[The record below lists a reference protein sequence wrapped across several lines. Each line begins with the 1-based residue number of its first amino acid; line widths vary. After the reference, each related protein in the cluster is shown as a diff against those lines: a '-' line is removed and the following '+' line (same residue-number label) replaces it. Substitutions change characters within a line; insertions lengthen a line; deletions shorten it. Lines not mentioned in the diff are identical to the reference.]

1 MAMALTV
8 NICFGD
14 FMPFEGLFDA
24 LLKTEAAYVPSKNIN
39 EFSTGNISLGYDDFK
54 AYAYYYRNE
63 ESFAQA
69 HQNDSI
75 TLTFQ
80 TIDTIDSEYS
90 PLGTKKYPFNGSLL
104 FSVADGVYEYTLK
117 TNTPLFD
124 YISDNAVIGNS
135 VTLNLFSMTAGN
147 ALLANHVED
156 ADSTAGNGTAN
167 WNINLA
173 HQYGSYQSL
182 TSQPYAGV
190 IGEMMAGASVKLQF
204 NDYQSTAVSSSDN
217 VGMICGEMAEDSSI
231 TLELTENTAMNVT
244 STGVGTSAGALVGKM
259 NSGSELIL
267 AKIPAA
273 STSSSVTASGT
284 GSYAGGLVGWANNAS
299 VTVPSG
305 GMKVGDT
312 TTSVMVIPVRGTVT
326 AASGSAG
333 GLFGYYKNNDSA
345 GIFDLKEYDI
355 EATVFGENCG
365 GVFGALENEKGEQ
378 TSAAKLTVKNT
389 ANAGT
394 VNVSSGNNANKGYF
408 GGIAGIYTSDDLAN
422 SLELDGFTVTS
433 TANAAF
439 DSYGG
444 AIGIAGS
451 AAYVKADGLT
461 VNSTNAGKKDSDSFY
476 GGLIGKTSDNNG
488 VFVDLGSFTL
498 NAPNFKGGGVV
509 GSFKNGVLRLSGVTN
524 MSAAKA
530 ARGGQLIGEN
540 DNVLTYALGTGSN
553 GTAYENGWT
562 FTRSNGSQV
571 DDLGTW
577 GEVVRVA
584 DIEDKNSGILTLDSS
599 AHTVT
604 VKAAKTSMGTDADFA
619 KTALN
624 IQLNQGNNYDCL
636 KFTGDS
642 ENTRET
648 LLASDSLSLSADI
661 SLAGKGITGFM
672 RDGGDVST
680 IGSFTGT
687 FNGNDKTITLA
698 SGESFGTVASGQ
710 TEGMGQIYRH
720 QYNGLFAVI
729 GNGTSGTGTVNNLT
743 IDGSITVHNKIDGM
757 NIGGIAAV
765 SMGNTTLTSI
775 NASQTINYKE
785 PSKVDGTEA
794 AGKNI
799 GGLIGLASN
808 SSDNGTIAISGT
820 SSISTTLNISGSY
833 ASWNCFGSAIGKVT
847 SPAFIINIAQGESD
861 KLTVASKMVDNSFTA
876 GGNTDSGGLIGRIT
890 SGTYVDRK
898 VNIKNL
904 EFDGCTIVNKASSN
918 GGGFLGYSWLDTETT
933 IEGLTV
939 KNGTINNTT
948 PNVGVMC
955 YEATGKWKVNNLTVT
970 KMSLSGGAGASLGML
985 VNKTYSDKKGLYL
998 DVLNAGYTL
1007 TDKSG
1012 DTGIALP
1019 ASLGIYDEI
1028 AAYSA
1033 SSVLGG
1039 GDGTGVISVNMNST
1053 RGGSLTRITETGTY
1067 QNQLTSA
1074 SSAALEDTNYANDK
1088 SRYYYN
1094 LDRMSSSDAGQNL
1107 VLWSVNKY
1115 AASNISGE
1123 FTFDSTLSGEANLTG
1138 LSFYPVANAA
1148 DVTLSGL
1155 NVTFDYSGIY
1165 GAESVFGT
1173 SNPTDS
1179 YIRDPGVANQHYL
1192 MHSGLFINVPAGK
1205 TVTVTGSSSIG
1216 GNFLEVG
1223 DYKAALISGTMNGNL
1238 KVTGSLKLKGLTP
1251 KTTGNVAY
1259 NQGYLLMNNISRP
1272 DSQTATVT
1280 LELNNVSTSD
1290 YSSTAQTAVAKSLI
1304 GPADGRSLN
1313 FKFSGIK
1320 LDSRKATVPD
1330 TDVTD
1335 VNTTL
1340 TSKYGTSR
1348 SIFSDA
1354 TLVYSINTDQYAELI
1369 YNFTRDNDWGSGDR
1383 NVTYGSEISNSKEYA
1398 GQEKKYSGDPRNYTR
1413 PDQDSNTEYTFSD
1426 SIFLP
1431 YVYTSYDP
1439 DADHTNKYNREIKVN
1454 VVTEVEWEGCGSYN
1468 DPYLIKDAKQ
1478 LVAVAKF
1485 LQTGKASDLGSIIL
1499 PVNSANFSGIDK
1511 STKGDRWCTDK
1522 TGNTYHALFANEGET
1537 DFKSGNNT
1545 WTAENVQYYLAG
1557 AYYKI
1562 GKPIELGTD
1571 FVGLGGKTANT
1582 AFRGVIVGEKNNSGE
1597 PGYTIINKSTSP
1609 FITVTNGCVVK
1620 DINIKVDYN
1629 IPLTQGNNGTTD
1641 AYFGYNHT
1649 QTDVCRNY
1657 GGIIGEVMGGDNI
1670 IDNSYVTFESGRK
1683 ITLSGSNGTIVPV
1696 GGYVGVVV
1704 FGALVF
1710 KNMDA
1715 RKTTLSNIG
1724 LNVVY
1729 SNGNTSTTSGVNLA
1743 NSVDSTNQESW
1754 AAIYVNP
1761 LVGRV
1766 INGYAVNETGGSAKD
1781 ANGDPVD
1788 QFSNSED
1795 GKYHDDGSTTRTG
1808 TIEHTLKNGAKHY
1821 SIADIDPYY
1830 GKTAEQWNALTD
1842 AQKNALMLDVS
1853 TVPVDTANDGTI
1865 NVPNAQALFVLSLI
1879 TQSTAG
1885 TATEIYGT
1893 AIDQSDTGE
1902 VETSREEDP
1911 DGNITIYKSRTIVN
1925 SLPAKDY
1932 TNSLSYGTYSD
1943 SVYGMSHNAD
1953 YSDVGTNSAF
1963 TDITDY
1969 SELASMDTAA
1979 SSAIPYII
1987 RHYTVGE
1994 TGGKTTTTTETD
2006 SVTKSR
2012 TETQEVEKVITYNL
2026 GDVFTPD
2033 ESSDLDGQIL
2043 VIRGIHGRGSEHYLV
2058 DSPGNPGDRRNAVLA
2073 CDTDISNAAEI
2084 HFEKQSNGKYFL
2096 WCGTET
2102 NKQYLSITP
2111 LVKTNSLTNY
2121 NPNERGNLEIGSTP
2135 FPFDVSFYRQNSST
2149 WLDNNENYYWT
2160 ISGTVTV
2167 NNQQKTMYIN
2177 YDKDRLYYCGY
2188 VQGSGNPGT
2197 NNFDKGNRLR
2207 LYHTEATIT
2216 KNVEEIIS
2224 VDYTETTI
2232 TTTNT
2237 TTTTFSYPARCLTST
2252 AGYYDITL
2260 NGTDTTY
2267 QLPDSFRGLGCVG
2280 MYDSASGKANPYPI
2294 KLNTFDGNEKTIDVD
2309 IFLNKFNKDNY
2320 FNKLHKNTDQDFSVA
2335 ANHTTINGNTNTDN
2349 HGIGLFDSVI
2359 MKDSSSKFSDFEL
2372 TGSVRT
2378 AIYNYS
2384 YDSRGECHDISADNL
2399 FLSAGGVCGWAR
2411 NNPVDVGFEGIDL
2424 NDLTVCGTNHF
2435 GGLLGYSGLQSPA
2448 SANDTTSY
2456 HIWIKECTADNIS
2469 IKATAGSTVGDAR
2482 QARCGMGAF
2491 VGKVQ
2496 EGAVYI
2502 YGTSYEDDNP
2512 DADGNYAEV
2521 LIDRFELTSGDTLN
2535 YNMSAGG
2542 LVGFAGN
2549 GCKIYD
2555 MRVSSKSSAVTIG
2568 GNLVNFAGGMVGGM
2582 QSSLSGG
2589 KTGVA
2594 VFKNCIVDNIN
2605 VNGNYA
2611 GGIYG
2616 GKWDSGWTTY
2626 SITMDNCKMIGTPG
2640 THNTIFGNDS
2650 FGDNNNNTVNH
2661 VAYAGGLIGKL
2672 YPFTN
2677 LDDNNQ
2683 VTYNVL
2689 IKDCLVSNYDIT
2701 AATTATSY
2709 AGGFIGYASS
2719 VNNSV
2724 TCYMHDSSVENCKI
2738 GANGNYAGGVVGR
2751 IIRKDNNEILG
2762 YNIKLDKITTD
2773 AGDKMGA
2780 WIGSAPSDT
2789 TSQKTSIQLVG
2800 MAIYGNGYKNVGND
2814 ASLGTASFVF
2824 ADYDGASEGTT
2835 VNNVTTYPTRVST
2848 FNNTYNVEM
2857 PKYPYININP
2867 QSSMGTGEIISG
2879 DGAVLYGQNVSMAAK
2894 IYSELGDTNNTR
2906 RYTTFVDTEITT
2918 TGKKIGDYLRAS
2930 PGFEGDKITTW
2941 KTEIGSTPSGVE
2953 DFAMIVIA
2961 NEDAAETTALINRYI
2976 QLVTNTATDY
2986 NSGGGS
2992 SYYNIVPKACVY
3004 DSEDGRFEVTEEDEP
3019 GINYEAGATIEIDEA
3034 HATAPAAFSVNSA
3047 GADSLKPNKFTLLDV
3062 QFKDPLNTSDIAY
3075 HLYVPVYVKRSIKAT
3090 FSSTALSGTDA
3101 LAKNYTDKLAL
3112 SNQMLAE
3119 NLGNWVT
3126 TYVRFT
3132 YPVTELQALVDS
3144 GLLDWNADK
3153 QVELNFTDTATG
3165 KSLPTGTQLVLIDPN
3180 GNSDRAYYATGRELE
3195 SGTLISFSDFH
3206 TSYSGGTAFNEQDFG
3221 KIIGDSVRV
3230 DDDASGNYEL
3240 SDSSDYDI
3248 KVGNAYYK
3256 YVGNGNGDHKITV
3269 ESPYN
3274 EDYYISMLLPQ
3285 SDLVFMF
3292 DVRSPSSLSGK
3303 AKTYVTYEQRD
3314 LITILL
3320 GDLFEYSFTA
3330 DPDVGPADKVIT
3342 DSNNTMTFDISSRVR
3357 LKEANRGYFADN
3369 LNSKGTSLYH
3379 ADVITFNRYY
3389 LGGSDTSMSGY
3400 GNITVTDCELTNS
3413 AGTVTDLTGSVNAAA
3428 SDLGITSK
3436 TGDIRSNVT
3445 AGYNSANYNGVTIH
3459 KRIVVE
3465 FSSIE
3470 DFPSRS
3476 ADAGQESQYGVSA
3489 TVNSN
3494 ISYVENDVEYSNK
3507 KAIYADTNR
3516 YYRENA
3522 NSATLKYEANDEP
3535 DIYDPVGRASHNYS
3549 HLGNNGLTCMWPEDD
3564 LGMPISAT
3572 AVYNAFAVSN
3582 FEDAKTIRY
3591 TLTLYKK
3598 TDIIEEGAVVGVEYQ
3613 QVDDIDDYLKDFT
3626 LYGGKNGNTV
3636 ITRSEAQS
3644 NEKRYVYTENVADAN
3659 VDEQKF
3665 TVGTYYEV
3673 VTGDDF
3679 HKYANYKV
3687 MLEVSL
3693 LNSSGGMITNSTQRD
3708 YVVYTNAK
3716 IQPEVI
3722 Q

>member
-24 LLKTEAAYVPSKNIN
+24 LLKTEAAYVPSKNKN
-39 EFSTGNISLGYDDFK
+39 DFSAGNISLGYDDFK

-90 PLGTKKYPFNGSLL
+90 PLGTEKYPFNGSLL

-147 ALLANHVED
+147 ALLANHVKN

-173 HQYGSYQSL
+173 HQYGSYQTL

-190 IGEMMAGASVKLQF
+190 IDKMMAGASVKLQF
-204 NDYQSTAVSSSDN
+204 HDYQSTAVSSSGN

-244 STGVGTSAGALVGKM
+244 STGNETSAGALVGKM
-259 NSGSELIL
+259 YSGSELIL
-267 AKIPAA
+267 ARIPAA

-305 GMKVGDT
+305 GMKVENT
-312 TTSVMVIPVRGTVT
+312 TGVMVIPVRGTVT

-333 GLFGYYKNNDSA
+333 GLFGYYENNDSA
-345 GIFDLKEYDI
+345 GVFDLKEYDI

-365 GVFGALENEKGEQ
+365 GVFGALENKKGEQ

-394 VNVSSGNNANKGYF
+394 VNVSSGSTANKGYF
-408 GGIAGIYTSDDLAN
+408 GGIAGIYTSDVLAN

-433 TANAAF
+433 TANAEF

-553 GTAYENGWT
+553 GTAYESGWT

-584 DIEDKNSGILTLDSS
+584 DIEDNTSGILTLDSS

-604 VKAAKTSMGTDADFA
+604 VKAAETSMGTAADFA

-624 IQLNQGNNYDCL
+624 IQLNQGSDYDCL
-636 KFTGDS
+636 LFAKDS
-642 ENTRET
+642 SNNVDTANTRDT
-648 LLASDSLSLSADI
+648 LLASTTLSLSGDI
-661 SLAGKGITGFM
+661 SLVGKGIIGFM
-672 RDGGDVST
+672 RDGGAVST

-687 FNGNDKTITLA
+687 FNGYGHTLTLA
-698 SGESFGTVASGQ
+698 IGEKYGNGVTAS
-710 TEGMGQIYRH
+710 TNSEGVGQIYRH
-720 QYNGLFAVI
+720 QHNGLFAVLA
-729 GNGTSGTGTVNNLT
+729 GTVKDLT
-743 IDGSITVHNKIDGM
+743 VDGTITVRNHRDVPNKDDAGAM
-757 NIGGIAAV
+757 NIGGIASRNGGDV
-765 SMGNTTLTSI
+765 TLNGVKTNVIVKYHECIDIGTQKLDNTD
-775 NASQTINYKE
+775 YPPE
-785 PSKVDGTEA
+785 
-794 AGKNI
+794 KNI
-799 GGLIGLASN
+799 GGFLGYVGTDGKITI
-808 SSDNGTIAISGT
+808 NGKSEIKKNDLVTDSQFTLSGYHKQWVCY
-820 SSISTTLNISGSY
+820 G
-833 ASWNCFGSAIGKVT
+833 GAIGK
-847 SPAFIINIAQGESD
+847 IAAETFTVDIGTKD
-861 KLTVASKMVDNSFTA
+861 DRNNKLTNSLTTDITGITNANA
-876 GGNTDSGGLIGRIT
+876 GQNSDGGGLIGYIT
-890 SGTYVDRK
+890 ASTGNYVSRT
-898 VNIKNL
+898 VNLNNV
-904 EFDGCTIVNKASSN
+904 EFSSCTVGNAASTN
-918 GGGFLGYSWLDTETT
+918 GGGFLGYAWLNTT
-933 IEGLTV
+933 TNVNGVTV
-939 KNGTINNTT
+939 TNGTINNSTA
-948 PNVGVMC
+948 PNVGVML
-955 YEATGKWKVNNLTVT
+955 YSSTGKMKVD
-970 KMSLSGGAGASLGML
+970 SLSINGLTMSAGGGTSLGMI
-985 VNKTYSDKKGLYL
+985 VNKAYDGDNGLYL
-998 DVLNAGYTL
+998 DVLNAGYSL
-1007 TDKSG
+1007 TG
-1012 DTGIALP
+1012 TTAPTQAAGIF
-1019 ASLGIYDEI
+1019 DEI

-1033 SSVLGG
+1033 NNVINGG
-1039 GDGTGVISVNMNST
+1039 KGAGVISINMNT
-1053 RGGSLTRITETGTY
+1053 DRDTNNANFKTTGTY
-1067 QNQLTSA
+1067 QNKMTVS
-1074 SSAALEDTNYANDK
+1074 DTLKAN
-1088 SRYYYN
+1088 SHARYYYN
-1094 LDRMSSSDAGQNL
+1094 VDKMSSSNAGQNL
-1107 VLWSVNKY
+1107 VLWSLSKY
-1115 AASNISGE
+1115 AAPNIRSE
-1123 FTFDSTLSGEANLTG
+1123 FSSTALSGNADLTG
-1138 LSFYPVANAA
+1138 LSFYPLANTE

-1223 DYKAALISGTMNGNL
+1223 DYKAALISKTMNGNL
-1238 KVTGSLKLKGLTP
+1238 KVTGSLVLKGLTP
-1251 KTTGNVAY
+1251 KTTGNAAY
-1259 NQGYLLMNNISRP
+1259 NQGYLLVNNISRP

-1280 LELNNVSTSD
+1280 LELNNVSTSG
-1290 YSSTAQTAVAKSLI
+1290 YSNTAQTAVAKSLI

-1313 FKFSGIK
+1313 FKFTGIK
-1320 LDSRKATVPD
+1320 LDSRKATVPN
-1330 TDVTD
+1330 TENVAD
-1335 VNTTL
+1335 VNATL

-1354 TLVYSINTDQYAELI
+1354 TLVYSINTDQYAELV
-1369 YNFTRDNDWGSGDR
+1369 YNYTRNEDWGTDGSGNR

-1398 GQEKKYSGDPRNYTR
+1398 GQEKKYYGDPRHYTR
-1413 PDQDSNTEYTFSD
+1413 PDQDSDTEYTFSD

-1439 DADHTNKYNREIKVN
+1439 NADHTSMYNREIKVN

-1485 LQTGKASDLGSIIL
+1485 LQTGATSDLGSIIL
-1499 PVNSANFSGIDK
+1499 PVNPDSFNSIDK
-1511 STKGDRWCTDK
+1511 AAKGDRWCTDK
-1522 TGNTYHALFANEGET
+1522 TGDSYHALYTNNGDKFSS
-1537 DFKSGNNT
+1537 SGKPD
-1545 WTAENVQYYLAG
+1545 WSKDKVQYYLAS

-1562 GKPIELGTD
+1562 GKTIELGTD
-1571 FVGLGGKTANT
+1571 FVGLGGTTANT
-1582 AFRGVIVGEKNNSGE
+1582 AFRGVIVGAKNESGE

-1609 FITVTNGCVVK
+1609 FITVTNGCVIK
-1620 DINIKVDYN
+1620 DINIKVDNN
-1629 IPLTQGNNGTTD
+1629 ITLSQGNNSFSN
-1641 AYFGYNHT
+1641 AYFGYDHT
-1649 QTDVCRNY
+1649 TTASVCRNY
-1657 GGIIGEVMGGDNI
+1657 GGIIGEIMGGDNI
-1670 IDNSYVTFESGRK
+1670 IDNSYVTFESGRT

-1715 RKTTLSNIG
+1715 RKTTVESTR

-1761 LVGRV
+1761 IVGRV

-1808 TIEHTLKNGAKHY
+1808 TIEHTLKNGKKHY
-1821 SIADIDPYY
+1821 PIADI
-1830 GKTAEQWNALTD
+1830 TQS
-1842 AQKNALMLDVS
+1842 LDKLNVTKVAS
-1853 TVPVDTANDGTI
+1853 AGEDGNEDGNI

-1885 TATEIYGT
+1885 TATEVE
-1893 AIDQSDTGE
+1893 GE
-1902 VETSREEDP
+1902 YP
-1911 DGNITIYKSRTIVN
+1911 DAAR
-1925 SLPAKDY
+1925 
-1932 TNSLSYGTYSD
+1932 SLSYGTYIYSNKTN
-1943 SVYGMSHNAD
+1943 VHGMSHNAN
-1953 YSDVGTNSAF
+1953 YNDVGTSLVPTADDPETEGDETVEVSDFTGYARDDSADNSAV
-1963 TDITDY
+1963 
-1969 SELASMDTAA
+1969 
-1979 SSAIPYII
+1979 PYII
-1987 RHYTVGE
+1987 RHYTPGSSEEKTLTKYSEFRDVDNLDGE
-1994 TGGKTTTTTETD
+1994 DLIIGNVRNGTDIGQIGFLDEGKKTTSGRLHMNCTTGNYSEAAVIHFQKIGSDYVLYYTDSSGTHYLKMTNNNGTQGGLTIVDSIDERCYFTVSFDESYNRWSIYGKT
-2006 SVTKSR
+2006 
-2012 TETQEVEKVITYNL
+2012 EK
-2026 GDVFTPD
+2026 
-2033 ESSDLDGQIL
+2033 
-2043 VIRGIHGRGSEHYLV
+2043 
-2058 DSPGNPGDRRNAVLA
+2058 
-2073 CDTDISNAAEI
+2073 
-2084 HFEKQSNGKYFL
+2084 K
-2096 WCGTET
+2096 
-2102 NKQYLSITP
+2102 
-2111 LVKTNSLTNY
+2111 
-2121 NPNERGNLEIGSTP
+2121 
-2135 FPFDVSFYRQNSST
+2135 
-2149 WLDNNENYYWT
+2149 
-2160 ISGTVTV
+2160 
-2167 NNQQKTMYIN
+2167 YIN
-2177 YDKDRLYYCGY
+2177 YRGATNGYAAYNSKSDAGSLLVLYK
-2188 VQGSGNPGT
+2188 GT
-2197 NNFDKGNRLR
+2197 SISKNINN
-2207 LYHTEATIT
+2207 
-2216 KNVEEIIS
+2216 
-2224 VDYTETTI
+2224 
-2232 TTTNT
+2232 
-2237 TTTTFSYPARCLTST
+2237 YPARCVTST
-2252 AGYYDITL
+2252 AGYYDIKLT
-2260 NGTDTTY
+2260 NETEGYVY

-2280 MYDSASGKANPYPI
+2280 NYKAAYNMKVDQFSGA
-2294 KLNTFDGNEKTIDVD
+2294 GCTIDED
-2309 IFLNKFNKDNY
+2309 IYLNKFETDNY
-2320 FNKLHKNTDQDFSVA
+2320 FNKLHNGTTQYVQNDVGDYSV
-2335 ANHTTINGNTNTDN
+2335 NHQTLN
-2349 HGIGLFDSVI
+2349 HGIGVFDSI
-2359 MKDSSSKFSDFEL
+2359 KTKNTSSAISNFTL
-2372 TGSVRT
+2372 TGSVNT
-2378 AIYNYS
+2378 EIYDNTYKAS
-2384 YDSRGECHDISADNL
+2384 SQELVLYNSAAAGW
-2399 FLSAGGVCGWAR
+2399 LSVGGV
-2411 NNPVDVGFEGIDL
+2411 VGTGVNESNIIFNSITLDGT
-2424 NDLTVCGTNHF
+2424 TVCGSSAV
-2435 GGLLGYSGLQSPA
+2435 GGILGYSCNKGNL
-2448 SANDTTSY
+2448 T
-2456 HIWIKECTADNIS
+2456 IS
-2469 IKATAGSTVGDAR
+2469 IVSCNTDNSRGLSVKMNSGSNLDNSDNSKARNAIGG
-2482 QARCGMGAF
+2482 F
-2491 VGKVQ
+2491 VGKCF
-2496 EGAVYI
+2496 EGKVAI
-2502 YGTSYEDDNP
+2502 YGTAAKDSNTNLN
-2512 DADGNYAEV
+2512 NYSTVRLASFG
-2521 LIDRFELTSGDTLN
+2521 FETSTAN
-2535 YNMSAGG
+2535 YKCCAGG
-2542 LVGFAGN
+2542 LVGFAGD
-2549 GCKIYD
+2549 GCQAYD
-2555 MRVSSKSSAVTIG
+2555 MYVVSNNSSSPVTIG
-2568 GNLVNFAGGMVGGM
+2568 GSKINFAGGICGGM
-2582 QSSLSGG
+2582 QSWITGAYEKTESGHTKDDIIPG
-2589 KTGVA
+2589 YEPTCFA
-2594 VFKNCIVDNIN
+2594 IFKNCTVDNIN
-2605 VNGNYA
+2605 IEGQMV
-2611 GGIYG
+2611 GGLYG
-2616 GKWDSGWTTY
+2616 GKWGSTGWTPY
-2626 SITMDNCKMIGTPG
+2626 SITVDNCNMVGNSTNK
-2640 THNTIFGNDS
+2640 NTIQAIQVY
-2650 FGDNNNNTVNH
+2650 NNSE
-2661 VAYAGGLIGKL
+2661 I
-2672 YPFTN
+2672 
-2677 LDDNNQ
+2677 
-2683 VTYNVL
+2683 
-2689 IKDCLVSNYDIT
+2689 
-2701 AATTATSY
+2701 Y
-2709 AGGFIGYASS
+2709 AGGFIGRGLVLTDGTPNIHIKDSKVSNYTITGIYCGGFIGYAGSFA
-2719 VNNSV
+2719 NNTTM
-2724 TCYMHDSSVENCKI
+2724 TCYIHDSSVEDCVI
-2738 GANGNYAGGVVGR
+2738 GESGNYAGGSIGR
-2751 IIRKDNNEILG
+2751 VQPKNTSTAEETASNRMLG
-2762 YNIKLDKITTD
+2762 YNIKLDNVTSNS
-2773 AGDKMGA
+2773 GNNMGA
-2780 WIGSAPSDT
+2780 WVGYKDSG
-2789 TSQKTSIQLVG
+2789 KVSIQFTG
-2800 MAIYGNGYKNVGND
+2800 MAIYGQGFSKNIGNN
-2814 ASLGTASFVF
+2814 ASLEDASFVF
-2824 ADYDGASEGTT
+2824 SAYDENMLTSTPGVSGLNQGST
-2835 VNNVTTYPTRVST
+2835 VD
-2848 FNNTYNVEM
+2848 M
-2857 PKYPYININP
+2857 PKYPYVNINP

-2906 RYTTFVDTEITT
+2906 RYTTFDDTDITP
-2918 TGKKIGDYLRAS
+2918 GKKIGDYLSAS

-2986 NSGGGS
+2986 NSGGDS

-3004 DSEDGRFEVTEEDEP
+3004 DSEDGRFEVTEDDVP

-3034 HATAPAAFSVNSA
+3034 HTKAPAAFSVNSA

-3062 QFKDPLNTSDIAY
+3062 QFKDPLNTSNIAY

-3112 SNQMLAE
+3112 SNQMIAE

-3126 TYVRFT
+3126 AYVRFT
-3132 YPVTELQALVDS
+3132 YPETELQALVDL
-3144 GLLDWNADK
+3144 GMLDWNADK
-3153 QVELNFTDTATG
+3153 QVELNFTEGATG
-3165 KSLPTGTQLVLIDPN
+3165 KSLPTDTQLVLIDPN
-3180 GNSDRAYYATGRELE
+3180 GNSDRAYYATGSELE

-3206 TSYSGGTAFNEQDFG
+3206 TSYSGGTAFNEQDLG
-3221 KIIGDSVRV
+3221 DIIGDSVRV
-3230 DDDASGNYEL
+3230 YPDASGNYEL

-3256 YVGNGNGDHKITV
+3256 YVGNGNGNYKITV

-3292 DVRSPSSLSGK
+3292 DVRSPLSLSGK
-3303 AKTYVTYEQRD
+3303 AKTYVTYGQGD

-3320 GDLFEYSFTA
+3320 GDLFEYSFTE
-3330 DPDVGPADKVIT
+3330 DPVIGPDDKVIT

-3357 LKEANRGYFADN
+3357 LKEANRRYFAEN
-3369 LNSKGTSLYH
+3369 LDSKGTSLYH

-3413 AGTVTDLTGSVNAAA
+3413 AGTGNVTNLTGSVNAAA

-3436 TGDIRSNVT
+3436 TGDIRSDVT

-3459 KRIVVE
+3459 KSIVVE

-3494 ISYVENDVEYSNK
+3494 ISYVENEVEYSNK
-3507 KAIYADTNR
+3507 KATYADTNR

-3522 NSATLKYEANDEP
+3522 NSATLKYEANDER
-3535 DIYDPVGRASHNYS
+3535 DSYDPVGWASHNYS

-3598 TDIIEEGAVVGVEYQ
+3598 TNIIEEGAVVGVEYQ
-3613 QVDDIDDYLKDFT
+3613 QVDDIDEYLKNFT

-3636 ITRSEAQS
+3636 ITKSEAQS

-3708 YVVYTNAK
+3708 YIVYTNAK

>member
-90 PLGTKKYPFNGSLL
+90 PLGTEKYPFNGSLL

-173 HQYGSYQSL
+173 HQYGSYQTL

-204 NDYQSTAVSSSDN
+204 HDHQSTAISSSGN
-217 VGMICGEMAEDSSI
+217 VGMICGEMAKDSSI
-231 TLELTENTAMNVT
+231 TLELTENTAINVT
-244 STGVGTSAGALVGKM
+244 STGNGTSAGALVGKM
-259 NSGSELIL
+259 DSGSELIL
-267 AKIPAA
+267 ASIPAA

-305 GMKVGDT
+305 GMKVGNT
-312 TTSVMVIPVRGTVT
+312 TGVMVIPVRGTVT

-333 GLFGYYKNNDSA
+333 GLFGYYENNDSA

-365 GVFGALENEKGEQ
+365 GVFGALKNEKGEQ

-394 VNVSSGNNANKGYF
+394 VNVGSGSTANKGYF
-408 GGIAGIYTSDDLAN
+408 GGIAGIYTSDVLAN

-433 TANAAF
+433 TANAEF

-444 AIGIAGS
+444 AIGIADS

-461 VNSTNAGKKDSDSFY
+461 VNSANAGKKNSDSFY
-476 GGLIGKTSDNNG
+476 GGLIGKTSENYG

-509 GSFKNGVLRLSGVTN
+509 GSFKNGVLRLSGVTD

-562 FTRSNGSQV
+562 FKRSNGSQV

-584 DIEDKNSGILTLDSS
+584 NIEDNNSGILTLDSS

-604 VKAAKTSMGTDADFA
+604 VEAAETSMGTAAVFA

-624 IQLNQGNNYDCL
+624 IQLNQGSNYDCL
-636 KFTGDS
+636 KFTSGS
-642 ENTRET
+642 ENTRDT
-648 LLASDSLSLSADI
+648 LLASNSLSLSADI
-661 SLAGKGITGFM
+661 SLAGTGITGFM
-672 RDGGDVST
+672 RDGGEVAGL
-680 IGSFTGT
+680 GSFTGT
-687 FNGNDKTITLA
+687 FNGNDHSVTLA
-698 SGESFGTVASGQ
+698 AGEKYGKDSTGSVVTALSAA
-710 TEGMGQIYRH
+710 EGLGQIYRH
-720 QYNGLFAVI
+720 QHNGLFAVLA
-729 GNGTSGTGTVNNLT
+729 GTVQDLTVDGTVNT
-743 IDGSITVHNKIDGM
+743 HSCVDDM
-757 NIGGIAAV
+757 NIGGFAARNGGNVTLTNAV
-765 SMGNTTLTSI
+765 SDITVNDFGDIT
-775 NASQTINYKE
+775 
-785 PSKVDGTEA
+785 GTEA

-799 GGLIGLASN
+799 GGYIGFIGADGTVAIGGASSVGAVFN
-808 SSDNGTIAISGT
+808 LSGIKQNWNTYGSVAGKITAGTFDVNIGT
-820 SSISTTLNISGSY
+820 
-833 ASWNCFGSAIGKVT
+833 AGSA
-847 SPAFIINIAQGESD
+847 SD
-861 KLTVASKMVDNSFTA
+861 KLTVAL
-876 GGNTDSGGLIGRIT
+876 NTDISGITAAGANSDGGGLIGYIT
-890 SGTYVDRK
+890 SAGSYGSRT
-898 VNIKNL
+898 VNLNNV
-904 EFDGCTIVNKASSN
+904 EFDNCVVGNAASTN
-918 GGGFLGYSWLDTETT
+918 GGGFLGYAWLNTT
-933 IEGLTV
+933 TNVNGVTV
-939 KNGTINNTT
+939 TSGTINNSSA
-948 PNVGVMC
+948 PNVGIMLFDS
-955 YEATGKWKVNNLTVT
+955 TGKMKVDSLEIDGLT
-970 KMSLSGGAGASLGML
+970 MSSGASTSLGMI
-985 VNKTYSDKKGLYL
+985 VNHAYDGNNGLYL
-998 DVLNAGYTL
+998 NVLNSGYKL

-1012 DTGIALP
+1012 ETGITLP
-1019 ASLGIYDEI
+1019 STLGVYDEL

-1033 SSVLGG
+1033 SNVLNGG
-1039 GDGTGVISVNMNST
+1039 NGAGVVSVNMNST
-1053 RGGSLTRITETGTY
+1053 GGGSLTKITVTGTY

-1074 SSAALEDTNYANDK
+1074 SSSALGNAKYANNK

-1094 LDRMSSSDAGQNL
+1094 LDKMNTSDDGQNL

-1123 FTFDSTLSGEANLTG
+1123 FTFVSTLSGNADLTG

-1165 GAESVFGT
+1165 ATAEAV
-1173 SNPTDS
+1173 SNSDS
-1179 YIRDPGVANQHYL
+1179 YIRDSGAANQHYL

-1251 KTTGNVAY
+1251 RTTGNAAY

-1454 VVTEVEWEGCGSYN
+1454 VVTEVKWKGCGSYN
-1468 DPYLIKDAKQ
+1468 DPYIITDAKQ

-1499 PVNSANFSGIDK
+1499 PVNAANFDSIEK
-1511 STKGDRWCTDK
+1511 TTKGDRWCT
-1522 TGNTYHALFANEGET
+1522 GETYHALYSSNGDNQFTATGY
-1537 DFKSGNNT
+1537 SA

-1562 GKPIELGTD
+1562 GKTIELGTD
-1571 FVGLGGKTANT
+1571 FAGLGGTTANT

-1597 PGYTIINKSTSP
+1597 PGYTIINKSTNP
-1609 FITVTNGCVVK
+1609 FITVTNGCVIK
-1620 DINIKVDYN
+1620 DISIKVDKD
-1629 IPLTQGNNGTTD
+1629 ITLTQDNNGYNN

-1649 QTDVCRNY
+1649 TPASVCRNY
-1657 GGIIGEVMGGDNI
+1657 GGIIGEIMGGDNI

-1761 LVGRV
+1761 IVGRV
-1766 INGYAVNETGGSAKD
+1766 INGYAVNETGGNAKNSSGE
-1781 ANGDPVD
+1781 AFN
-1788 QFSNSED
+1788 QFSVTED
-1795 GKYHDDGSTTRTG
+1795 GKYHNEGRTARSAA
-1808 TIEHTLKNGAKHY
+1808 TVQHTLKNGAKHY

-1830 GKTAEQWNALTD
+1830 GKTAEQWNALND

-1885 TATEIYGT
+1885 TAQTVNGT
-1893 AIDQSDTGE
+1893 TIHNEET
-1902 VETSREEDP
+1902 VETSRTTDES
-1911 DGNITIYKSRTIVN
+1911 GNVTIYQTKTVTDNYTLS
-1925 SLPAKDY
+1925 DY
-1932 TNSLSYGTYSD
+1932 TNSLSYGTYDS
-1943 SVYGMSHNAD
+1943 SVYGMSHNAT
-1953 YSDVGTNSAF
+1953 YSDVGTTESSSS
-1963 TDITDY
+1963 DY
-1969 SELASMDTAA
+1969 DTYINGDTAA
-1979 SSAIPYII
+1979 KSAFPYII
-1987 RHYTVGE
+1987 RHYTVGTSSTSTSSNE
-1994 TGGKTTTTTETD
+1994 TTNTQSASTEGRIETYSGSDPNGEYIIIKFGSQYLNAGTTKEVGLEAVTSNSSATKLLFTKQVGGENDGKYTISFDNNGTKYLGFNTTGNSDNKRKLVTTTTPYFFNVVKQADGTWKIYGDLSEEPRRYIGLRNGTHFTGQSFD
-2006 SVTKSR
+2006 NIKLSL
-2012 TETQEVEKVITYNL
+2012 EVYIA
-2026 GDVFTPD
+2026 P
-2033 ESSDLDGQIL
+2033 
-2043 VIRGIHGRGSEHYLV
+2043 
-2058 DSPGNPGDRRNAVLA
+2058 
-2073 CDTDISNAAEI
+2073 
-2084 HFEKQSNGKYFL
+2084 
-2096 WCGTET
+2096 
-2102 NKQYLSITP
+2102 
-2111 LVKTNSLTNY
+2111 
-2121 NPNERGNLEIGSTP
+2121 
-2135 FPFDVSFYRQNSST
+2135 SST
-2149 WLDNNENYYWT
+2149 ST
-2160 ISGTVTV
+2160 
-2167 NNQQKTMYIN
+2167 
-2177 YDKDRLYYCGY
+2177 
-2188 VQGSGNPGT
+2188 
-2197 NNFDKGNRLR
+2197 
-2207 LYHTEATIT
+2207 
-2216 KNVEEIIS
+2216 
-2224 VDYTETTI
+2224 TTI

-2237 TTTTFSYPARCLTST
+2237 TTTTHNYPARCVTST
-2252 AGYYDITL
+2252 AGYYDINLT
-2260 NGTDTTY
+2260 NETEGYVY

-2280 MYDSASGKANPYPI
+2280 NYANNYCI
-2294 KLNTFDGNEKTIDVD
+2294 KLNEFKGAGCTIDED
-2309 IFLNKFNKDNY
+2309 IYLNKYQKDNY
-2320 FNKLHKNTDQDFSVA
+2320 FNKLHNGTTQYVQNNVSDYSV
-2335 ANHTTINGNTNTDN
+2335 NNEKLN
-2349 HGIGLFDSVI
+2349 HGIGLFDSLTT
-2359 MKDSSSKFSDFEL
+2359 KDPSGTITNFIL
-2372 TGSVRT
+2372 TGSVNTEIYDNTYKASSQELALYKSSDAGWLSSGGVVGTGLNESNIVFDQIILDGMTVCGSSSVGGLMGYACNKGDFYIEVNRCRTDNDHGLSVKMNSGSTFETDEKGRNAIGGLIGKCFEGKVNIYGTAAKENNSTLSNYSTVRLNSFGFENTTT
-2378 AIYNYS
+2378 AIY
-2384 YDSRGECHDISADNL
+2384 
-2399 FLSAGGVCGWAR
+2399 
-2411 NNPVDVGFEGIDL
+2411 
-2424 NDLTVCGTNHF
+2424 
-2435 GGLLGYSGLQSPA
+2435 
-2448 SANDTTSY
+2448 
-2456 HIWIKECTADNIS
+2456 
-2469 IKATAGSTVGDAR
+2469 
-2482 QARCGMGAF
+2482 RCC
-2491 VGKVQ
+2491 
-2496 EGAVYI
+2496 
-2502 YGTSYEDDNP
+2502 
-2512 DADGNYAEV
+2512 
-2521 LIDRFELTSGDTLN
+2521 
-2535 YNMSAGG
+2535 AGG
-2542 LVGFAGN
+2542 LVGFAGD
-2549 GCKIYD
+2549 GCQAYD
-2555 MRVSSKSSAVTIG
+2555 MYVVSNDSSSPVTVGGSKI
-2568 GNLVNFAGGMVGGM
+2568 NFAGGICGAM
-2582 QSSLSGG
+2582 QSWKSGAYE
-2589 KTGVA
+2589 KTESGHNKDDIIPDYEPTCFA
-2594 VFKNCIVDNIN
+2594 IFKNCTVDNIN
-2605 VNGNYA
+2605 IEGQMV
-2611 GGIYG
+2611 GGLYG
-2616 GKWDSGWTTY
+2616 GKWGTTGWTPY
-2626 SITMDNCKMIGTPG
+2626 SITVDNCNMVGNSTNK
-2640 THNTIFGNDS
+2640 NTIQAIQVY
-2650 FGDNNNNTVNH
+2650 NNNE
-2661 VAYAGGLIGKL
+2661 I
-2672 YPFTN
+2672 
-2677 LDDNNQ
+2677 
-2683 VTYNVL
+2683 
-2689 IKDCLVSNYDIT
+2689 
-2701 AATTATSY
+2701 Y
-2709 AGGFIGYASS
+2709 AGGFIGRGLVLTDGTPNIHIKDSKVSNYTIAGKYCGGFIGYAGSFA
-2719 VNNSV
+2719 NNTTM
-2724 TCYMHDSSVENCKI
+2724 TCYIHDSSVEDCVI
-2738 GANGNYAGGVVGR
+2738 GESGNYAGGAIGR
-2751 IIRKDNNEILG
+2751 VQPKNASTAEETASNRMLG
-2762 YNIKLDKITTD
+2762 YNIKLDNVTSNS
-2773 AGDKMGA
+2773 GNNMGA
-2780 WIGSAPSDT
+2780 WVGYKDSG
-2789 TSQKTSIQLVG
+2789 KVSIQFTG
-2800 MAIYGNGYKNVGND
+2800 MAIYGQGFSKNIGNN
-2814 ASLGTASFVF
+2814 ASLEDASFVF
-2824 ADYDGASEGTT
+2824 SAYDENMLTSTPGVSGLNQGST
-2835 VNNVTTYPTRVST
+2835 VD
-2848 FNNTYNVEM
+2848 M
-2857 PKYPYININP
+2857 PKYPYVNINP

-2906 RYTTFVDTEITT
+2906 RYTTFADTDIT
-2918 TGKKIGDYLRAS
+2918 TGKKIGDYLSAS
-2930 PGFEGDKITTW
+2930 PSSEGDKISTW
-2941 KTEIGSTPSGVE
+2941 ENETGTELTDVN

-2976 QLVTNTATDY
+2976 QIVTNTATDY
-2986 NSGGGS
+2986 NSGGDS

-3004 DSEDGRFEVTEEDEP
+3004 DSEDGRFEVTEDDVP
-3019 GINYEAGATIEIDEA
+3019 SIKYVPGATIEIDEA
-3034 HATAPAAFSVNSA
+3034 HTTAPAAFSVNSE

-3126 TYVRFT
+3126 AYVRFT